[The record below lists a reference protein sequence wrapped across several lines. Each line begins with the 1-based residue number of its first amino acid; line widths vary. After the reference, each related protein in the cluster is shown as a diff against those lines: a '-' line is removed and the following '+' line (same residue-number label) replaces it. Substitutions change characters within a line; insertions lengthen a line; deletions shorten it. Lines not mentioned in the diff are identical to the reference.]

1 MTQEEFVQF
10 AQQPI
15 LKTKPK
21 RTVEIVVPTE
31 VSEALERCQYELNA
45 RESVIDRLF
54 EKHKDDTDSS
64 IVESAP
70 FKHFMSELA
79 STKAEYEMLMD
90 RVSKELVP
98 EYLRDHTI
106 QWTLDF
112 YTHIL
117 SITVSCDC
125 PIPEVDNDRD

>member
-1 MTQEEFVQF
+1 MT
-10 AQQPI
+10 
-15 LKTKPK
+15 K
-21 RTVEIVVPTE
+21 RTVEVVIPVET
-31 VSEALERCQYELNA
+31 SEALERCQYELNA

-54 EKHKDDTDSS
+54 EKHKNDADGS

-70 FKHFMSELA
+70 FKHFMTELA
-79 STKAEYEMLMD
+79 TTKAEYEMLMD

-112 YTHIL
+112 LTHTL
-117 SITVSCDC
+117 SIVVSCDC
-125 PIPEVDNDRD
+125 PIPEIEND